1 MIPALS
7 LYLDVLRFTAAFV
20 VFLSHYSPLHR
31 SGGLFWQV
39 GPYGRASVLA
49 FFVLSGFVIAWVSQ
63 GKEANFQE
71 YAISR
76 IARLYSVIIPAFI
89 MTAILDSIGMALYP
103 AIYQY
108 STGGFDTDNSI
119 VNYLLS
125 TFFLGQSW
133 ILKVSPGSNLP
144 FWSLNHEAWYYII
157 FACIIFFSGKRR
169 VFLLLLAAL
178 LAGPKILLLFPVW
191 LMGVAAWRIKD
202 VIPQRLGPVLAL
214 GAVGGFIG
222 LEMIGGQKLFVVTHT
237 LWLPLDFS
245 AYDYVVGTIVAILLC
260 GIARSRLPMPGK
272 KLTVAV
278 HALAGTTFGLYLFHF
293 PLLNFF
299 GSVLPGEPASL
310 SHRVLLFTLT
320 LGTAL
325 AAAALVER
333 RKSTLK
339 RLLRATLKS
348 PVASGAP
355 ISPVA
360 PATPVTTGPITSE
373 LIMRTPDRS
382 FTG

>member
-1 MIPALS
+1 MTPALS

-39 GPYGRASVLA
+39 APYGRASVLA

-63 GKEANFQE
+63 GKEANLQE

-89 MTAILDSIGMALYP
+89 MTAILDSIGTTFSTNL
-103 AIYQY
+103 YQY
-108 STGGFDTDNSI
+108 DAGFDASNSI
-119 VNYLLS
+119 VNYVLS
-125 TFFLGQSW
+125 ALFLGQSW
-133 ILKVSPGSNLP
+133 FLKITPGSDVP
-144 FWSLNHEAWYYII
+144 FWSLNYEAWYYIM
-157 FACIIFFSGKRR
+157 FACFIFFSGRR
-169 VFLLLLAAL
+169 RLLLLLVAAL
-178 LAGPKILLLFPVW
+178 LAGPKVLSLFPVW

-202 VIPQRLGPVLAL
+202 LIPQRLGPVLAL
-214 GAVGGFIG
+214 GAIGSIIG
-222 LEMIGGQKLFVVTHT
+222 LEMIGGQKLFSVVHT
-237 LWLPLDFS
+237 PWLPFDFS
-245 AYDYVVGTIVAILLC
+245 AYDYVVGLTVAVLIC

-272 KLTVAV
+272 KLTGAM

-299 GSVLPGEPASL
+299 GSVLPGEPTSL

-325 AAAALVER
+325 ATAALVER

-339 RLLRATLKS
+339 RFLRSALKS
-348 PVASGAP
+348 PVASAAP
-355 ISPVA
+355 VSPV
-360 PATPVTTGPITSE
+360 TPVTPVTVGPITRDM
-373 LIMRTPDRS
+373 IMRNPDRR

>member
-1 MIPALS
+1 
-7 LYLDVLRFTAAFV
+7 
-20 VFLSHYSPLHR
+20 
-31 SGGLFWQV
+31 
-39 GPYGRASVLA
+39 
-49 FFVLSGFVIAWVSQ
+49 
-63 GKEANFQE
+63 
-71 YAISR
+71 
-76 IARLYSVIIPAFI
+76 
-89 MTAILDSIGMALYP
+89 
-103 AIYQY
+103 
-108 STGGFDTDNSI
+108 
-119 VNYLLS
+119 
-125 TFFLGQSW
+125 
-133 ILKVSPGSNLP
+133 
-144 FWSLNHEAWYYII
+144 
-157 FACIIFFSGKRR
+157 

-202 VIPQRLGPVLAL
+202 AIPQRLGPVLAL

-245 AYDYVVGTIVAILLC
+245 AYDYVVGTIVALLIC
-260 GIARSRLPMPGK
+260 GIARSRLPMPGR

-278 HALAGTTFGLYLFHF
+278 HALAGTAFGLYLFQF

-310 SHRVLLFTLT
+310 LHRVLLFTLT

-339 RLLRATLKS
+339 RLLRSALKS

-355 ISPVA
+355 VSPVT
-360 PATPVTTGPITSE
+360 PATPVTAGPITSDI
-373 LIMRTPDRS
+373 IMRHPNRS